1 MDGLNLRIETAEMK
15 ISKLEDT
22 SEEITQTEAY

>member
-1 MDGLNLRIETAEMK
+1 MDGLNLRIETTEMK
-15 ISKLEDT
+15 ISKLEDM

>member
-1 MDGLNLRIETAEMK
+1 MGGLNLRIETAEMR

-22 SEEITQTEAY
+22 SEEITQTEAC